1 MGTYNSNFISG
12 GQIYALTIKCMYA
25 WSTTCFGSFSLS
37 FKYRYIMVFVWIQ
50 NSYDLVPSVG
60 KEV

>member
-25 WSTTCFGSFSLS
+25 WSTICIGSFSLTLVS
-37 FKYRYIMVFVWIQ
+37 NIGILWFLFGFKILMTWF
-50 NSYDLVPSVG
+50 LL
-60 KEV
+60 